1 MLHTQV
7 WKAQVETQ
15 SVKLEKTPD
24 IREKLYRMFY
34 QLISTSMHSL
44 LVYMTRL
51 LPGPQLK
58 KRLLPFMYVL
68 TVITIQLR
76 NPGTHA
82 LKPVSH
88 GE

>member
-58 KRLLPFMYVL
+58 KK
-68 TVITIQLR
+68 
-76 NPGTHA
+76 A
-82 LKPVSH
+82 APVHVRVDSNNNTAPESWH
-88 GE
+88 TCFKACVSR